1 METFNWNPASPKE
14 GVRFGMITT
23 TMRLKVS
30 SVRGVQ
36 DPEGRGGYRIEF
48 VEVRDKP
55 PVVIPTPSEMPKE
68 MSSMVVQISKG
79 IQQAIPG
86 GRKKQYELQKL
97 TFLFTG
103 EELEAFALKPYPN
116 QIYELTIS
124 TGTLSFKQV

>member
-1 METFNWNPASPKE
+1 MK
-14 GVRFGMITT
+14 GVRLGMLTT
-23 TMRLKVS
+23 TIRLKVS

-68 MSSMVVQISKG
+68 VSSMVVQISKG
-79 IQQAIPG
+79 IQHAMPG
-86 GRKKQYELQKL
+86 GRQKQYELQKL
-97 TFLFTG
+97 TFLFTA

-124 TGTLSFKQV
+124 TGTLAFKQV

>member
-1 METFNWNPASPKE
+1 MEGA
-14 GVRFGMITT
+14 RLGMFTT

-55 PVVIPTPSEMPKE
+55 PMVIPTPSEMPKE
-68 MSSMVVQISKG
+68 VSSMVVQISKG
-79 IQQAIPG
+79 IQQSIPG

-97 TFLFTG
+97 TFLFTA
-103 EELEAFALKPYPN
+103 EELEAFAMKPYPN

-124 TGTLSFKQV
+124 KGTLSFRQV